1 MKNCKKKSRHKKSKY
16 FFSFWIHKWKK
27 GRKKITKFWNIAK
40 IFWWKLRKKILKKIS
55 TFQKVFFPWFFLKE
69 QQGVEKGR
77 KECSETSSYLGR
89 QKCLTC
95 ASLLLTLGSWKAGS
109 FGGATQKVTL
119 HSYNKNVAWL
129 ETGSLPPK
137 NKYLKGFKWPFNFEF
152 SQKYFV
158 TH

>member
-1 MKNCKKKSRHKKSKY
+1 MEKRRKKKLQNSEILLKY
-16 FFSFWIHKWKK
+16 FYGSCEKKYWKK
-27 GRKKITKFWNIAK
+27 
-40 IFWWKLRKKILKKIS
+40 
-55 TFQKVFFPWFFLKE
+55 FQLFKRYFSHDFFLKE

>member
-1 MKNCKKKSRHKKSKY
+1 MEVAKKNVEKNFNFSK
-16 FFSFWIHKWKK
+16 
-27 GRKKITKFWNIAK
+27 G
-40 IFWWKLRKKILKKIS
+40 IFPMI
-55 TFQKVFFPWFFLKE
+55 FLKE

-129 ETGSLPPK
+129 ETGSSLPPK
-137 NKYLKGFKWPFNFEF
+137 NKYLKGFK
-152 SQKYFV
+152 
-158 TH
+158 